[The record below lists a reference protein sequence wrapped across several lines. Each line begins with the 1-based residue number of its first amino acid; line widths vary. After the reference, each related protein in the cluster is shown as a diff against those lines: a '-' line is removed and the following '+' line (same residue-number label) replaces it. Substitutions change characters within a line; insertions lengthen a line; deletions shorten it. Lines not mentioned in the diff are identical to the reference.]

1 MRDSGHDI
9 RPIVR
14 ELRAYILENFLPG
27 DPDESLRDDD
37 LLLEGGI
44 VDSGSVISV
53 VSFLEDRYGIR
64 VEDDDLVV
72 ENFATVERIATF
84 VAAKQ
89 AGACASF

>member
-1 MRDSGHDI
+1 MRDNGHDI

-14 ELRAYILENFLPG
+14 EVRAYILENFLPG
-27 DPDESLRDDD
+27 DPEENLRDDD

-53 VSFLEDRYGIR
+53 ATFLEDRYGIL

-72 ENFATVERIATF
+72 KHFATVEHIATF